1 MLVKNFSKVTQIFGR
16 LRYVR
21 SPYDFSIGIQQN
33 YRMRSEGLRSLCILH
48 PKEQQRQRQRSSNS
62 SSSSRLLFTAAFSFN
77 FLLGGSDEKDEED
90 TPEAKLINTIKRSI
104 LCIQNEQYDKA
115 EQMLHL
121 ALRMAQDMQSFKG
134 ITYVYDLMANLAM
147 EREQFRKAEKLF
159 VDVMKRL
166 MADGHSE
173 DSPKILHISSK
184 IAHMSQ
190 LQGELEKSF
199 QGFTWTLQRLGKLVQ
214 SMPEDN
220 DILELYGLTKNWFGQ
235 LLMKQGKYDEARKL
249 FKEALDILIG
259 VYGTLNDASV
269 TILNNISVAYVNVI
283 YPFYINMLSIKF
295 IYFCQ
300 LEQYA
305 EAKETLLQALAVA
318 KDLKDAAQEGIIQA
332 NLGLVFLREGLLK
345 EAEKFCKLAWKTG
358 KKQENADAIE
368 QAEYCLNEIKSSMKN

>member
-1 MLVKNFSKVTQIFGR
+1 MLVKNFSKLTQIFGR

-21 SPYDFSIGIQQN
+21 SPYDYSIGIHQN
-33 YRMRSEGLRSLCILH
+33 CRLRFDGLRSLCIIH
-48 PKEQQRQRQRSSNS
+48 PKEQQRQRQKS
-62 SSSSRLLFTAAFSFN
+62 SSSSPPPSLLFTAAFSFN
-77 FLLGGSDEKDEED
+77 FLLGGSSDKDEED

-104 LCIQNEQYDKA
+104 LCIQNDQYDKA

-166 MADGHSE
+166 MSDGHSE

-199 QGFTWTLQRLGKLVQ
+199 QGFTWTLQRLAKLVQ

-269 TILNNISVAYVNVI
+269 TILNNISVAYVN
-283 YPFYINMLSIKF
+283 
-295 IYFCQ
+295 

-305 EAKETLLQALAVA
+305 EARETLLQALSMA
-318 KDLKDAAQEGIIQA
+318 KELKDTAQEGIIQA
-332 NLGLVFLREGLLK
+332 NLGLVYLREGLLK
-345 EAEKFCKLAWKTG
+345 EAENFCKLAWKTG

-368 QAEYCLNEIKSSMKN
+368 QAEYCLNEIKSCMKN